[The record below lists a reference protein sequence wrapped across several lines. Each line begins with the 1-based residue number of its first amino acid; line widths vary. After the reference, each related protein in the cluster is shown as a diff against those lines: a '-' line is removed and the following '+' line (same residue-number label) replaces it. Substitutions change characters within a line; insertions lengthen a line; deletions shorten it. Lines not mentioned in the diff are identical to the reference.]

1 MINNFDSQI
10 HQLEELIAKYS
21 AALDFFK
28 NLRATGEITVEN
40 AMKAGLVWV
49 EINENGK
56 ITNKEL
62 KKLNPNNVIK
72 DIESIQGATIRA
84 IKLEG
89 ND

>member
-10 HQLEELIAKYS
+10 HQLEELIAKYNT
-21 AALDFFK
+21 ALDFFK

-62 KKLNPNNVIK
+62 NKLNPNAVIK
-72 DIESIQGATIRA
+72 EIESISGATIRA
-84 IKLEG
+84 TKLEG
-89 ND
+89 DE

>member
-1 MINNFDSQI
+1 MINTFDSQI
-10 HQLEELIAKYS
+10 HQLEELIAKYN

-56 ITNKEL
+56 IMNKEL
-62 KKLNPNNVIK
+62 KKLNPNAIIK
-72 DIESIQGATIRA
+72 EIESIQGATIRA

>member
-10 HQLEELIAKYS
+10 HQLEELIAKYNT
-21 AALDFFK
+21 ALDFFK
-28 NLRATGEITVEN
+28 NLRDTGEITVEN

-62 KKLNPNNVIK
+62 KKLNPNAIIK
-72 DIESIQGATIRA
+72 EIESISGATIRC
-84 IKLEG
+84 IELI
-89 ND
+89 D

>member
-10 HQLEELIAKYS
+10 HQLEELIAKYNT
-21 AALDFFK
+21 ALDFFK
-28 NLRATGEITVEN
+28 NLRSTGEITVEN

-62 KKLNPNNVIK
+62 KKLNPNAIIK
-72 DIESIQGATIRA
+72 EIESISGATIRCTE
-84 IKLEG
+84 LEG
-89 ND
+89 DE

>member
-10 HQLEELIAKYS
+10 HQLEELIAKYNT
-21 AALDFFK
+21 ALDFFK
-28 NLRATGEITVEN
+28 NLRDTGEITVEN

-62 KKLNPNNVIK
+62 KKLNPNAIIK
-72 DIESIQGATIRA
+72 EIESISGATIRC
-84 IKLEG
+84 IELEG
-89 ND
+89 DE

>member
-10 HQLEELIAKYS
+10 LQLEELIAKYNTV
-21 AALDFFK
+21 LDFFK
-28 NLRATGEITVEN
+28 NLRATGEIAVEN
-40 AMKAGLVWV
+40 AMKAGLVFV

-62 KKLNPNNVIK
+62 KKINPNAVIK
-72 DIESIQGATIRA
+72 EIESISGATIRCR
-84 IKLEG
+84 KLEG

>member
-10 HQLEELIAKYS
+10 HQLEELIAKYNR
-21 AALDFFK
+21 ALDFFK

-40 AMKAGLVWV
+40 AMQAGLVWV

-62 KKLNPNNVIK
+62 KKLNPNTVIK
-72 DIESIQGATIRA
+72 EIESISGATIRCTE
-84 IKLEG
+84 LV
-89 ND
+89 D

>member
-21 AALDFFK
+21 TALDFFK
-28 NLRATGEITVEN
+28 NLRATGEINVEN
-40 AMKAGLVWV
+40 AIKAGLVWV

-62 KKLNPNNVIK
+62 KKLNPNAIIK
-72 DIESIQGATIRA
+72 EIESISGATIRC
-84 IKLEG
+84 IELEG

>member
-10 HQLEELIAKYS
+10 HQLEELIAKYNT
-21 AALDFFK
+21 ALDFFK
-28 NLRATGEITVEN
+28 NLRDTGEITVEN

-62 KKLNPNNVIK
+62 KKLNPNAIIK
-72 DIESIQGATIRA
+72 GIESISGATIRC
-84 IKLEG
+84 IELV
-89 ND
+89 D

>member
-10 HQLEELIAKYS
+10 LQLEELIAKYNTV
-21 AALDFFK
+21 LDFFK

-40 AMKAGLVWV
+40 AMKYGLVFV

-62 KKLNPNNVIK
+62 KKLNPNTVIK
-72 DIESIQGATIRA
+72 EIESISGATIRCR
-84 IKLEG
+84 KLEESE
-89 ND
+89 

>member
-10 HQLEELIAKYS
+10 LQLEELIAKYNTV
-21 AALDFFK
+21 LDFFK

-40 AMKAGLVWV
+40 AIKYGLVFV

-62 KKLNPNNVIK
+62 KKLNPNTVIK
-72 DIESIQGATIRA
+72 EIESISGATIRCR
-84 IKLEG
+84 KLV
-89 ND
+89 D

>member
-10 HQLEELIAKYS
+10 HQLEELIAKYNT
-21 AALDFFK
+21 ALDFFK
-28 NLRATGEITVEN
+28 NLRSTGEITVEN

-62 KKLNPNNVIK
+62 KKLNPNAIIK
-72 DIESIQGATIRA
+72 EIESISGATIRA
-84 IKLEG
+84 TKLEESE
-89 ND
+89 